1 MIEIRA
7 EQLRRVHHRG
17 TKEIVALSDVSLTI
31 EPGEF
36 VTISGPSGSGK
47 STLLHLLGLI
57 DRPTSGRLVID
68 NVDTDDLSDDQR
80 AERRRRTFGFVFQS
94 FLLLPGLAAWENVAL
109 TELLDG
115 KPLRSQRDRALQLLG
130 EVGLADRWDHPPHE
144 LSGGEQQRVA
154 VARALMADPAVV
166 FADEPTGAL
175 DQANSASVLEL
186 LHELTVDRGR
196 SLVVVTHDPNVAA
209 LSGATA
215 IRLSDGRIADDLAR
229 TDLETGSEAP

>member
-7 EQLRRVHHRG
+7 ELLRRVHHRG
-17 TKEIVALSDVSLTI
+17 TKEVVALNDVSLTI
-31 EPGEF
+31 QPGEF
-36 VTISGPSGSGK
+36 VTINGPSGSGK

-57 DRPTSGRLVID
+57 DRPTSGRLMLD
-68 NVDTDDLSDDQR
+68 GVDAGDFSDDER

-94 FLLLPGLAAWENVAL
+94 FLLMPGLAAWENVAL

-115 KPLRSQRDRALQLLG
+115 KRLRSRRDRAVELLE

-175 DQANSASVLEL
+175 DEANSITIIEL
-186 LHELTVDRGR
+186 LRELTVDRGR
-196 SLVVVTHDPNVAA
+196 SLVVVTHDPTVATRSRA
-209 LSGATA
+209 VHL
-215 IRLSDGRIADDLAR
+215 RDGRIADQMVQ
-229 TDLETGSEAP
+229 TP